1 MCRAGRRPCVVRIGG
16 STYSKRPFEP
26 QVRELKAA
34 GFDYWEIDL
43 SWLEPGPALETEAM
57 ALSQV
62 LPIETAHLPPSRFTK
77 EDQVRFQRFLD
88 YTPFAGPR
96 IFNLH
101 LMPAKSAAGV
111 ALNTRTDWLAEFVD
125 AAHSRGLT
133 VTLENVEE
141 PLSILAE
148 VFTRIP
154 RMRAC
159 LDIGHASLD
168 GDRERPLQLLSL
180 IRDRLALVHAHDNR
194 QGHGEAGD
202 LHLPLGRGRIDL
214 PRIFSSLKAVGFGD
228 PLTLEIFQGGL
239 EDRRASLEIARR
251 LLQ

>member
-1 MCRAGRRPCVVRIGG
+1 MCRAGRRPRVSRIGG

-26 QVRELKAA
+26 QVRELKEA

-43 SWLEPGPALETEAM
+43 SWREPGPELESEAM
-57 ALSQV
+57 ARGEV
-62 LPIETAHLPPSRFTK
+62 LPAETAHLPPSRFTR

-101 LMPAKSAAGV
+101 LMPAKAAAGV
-111 ALNTRTDWLAEFVD
+111 PLDTRTGWLAEFVD

-141 PLSILAE
+141 PVSILAE

-154 RMRAC
+154 RMKAC

-168 GDRERPLQLLSL
+168 ADNERAFQLLSI

-202 LHLPLGRGRIDL
+202 LHLPFGRGTIRLEPIL
-214 PRIFSSLKAVGFGD
+214 RAVREGGFDGHA
-228 PLTLEIFQGGL
+228 TLELFSGTSD
-239 EDRRASLEIARR
+239 ERVASARWA
-251 LLQ
+251 

>member
-168 GDRERPLQLLSL
+168 GDHERPLQLLSL